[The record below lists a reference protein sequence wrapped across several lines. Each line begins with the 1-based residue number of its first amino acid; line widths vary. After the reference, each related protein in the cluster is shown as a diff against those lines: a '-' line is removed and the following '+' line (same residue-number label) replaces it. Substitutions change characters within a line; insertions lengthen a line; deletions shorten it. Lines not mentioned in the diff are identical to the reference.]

1 MLAILQYATSGF
13 WTFVG
18 CAILFGI
25 AADAALRAYAV
36 TVALVV
42 GRRP

>member
-1 MLAILQYATSGF
+1 MLAILQFATSGF

-25 AADAALRAYAV
+25 AADAAVRAYAV
-36 TVALVV
+36 TIALVI
-42 GRRP
+42 GSRP